1 MDALPVKHL
10 RIEIMNW
17 ESPMKGITIC
27 LILSVLLASI
37 LIATTPAALRA
48 QTHFVTIGSG
58 DTTGVYYPTGLIIA
72 KMINEKRDEYGV
84 RAAVESTRGSV
95 FNVNAI
101 MAGYLEFGLVQS
113 DKQYEAVN
121 GLAEWTK
128 KGPQKELRAV
138 FSIHH
143 ESVNLVAA
151 ADAGIKT
158 IADLKGKRVNLGN
171 PGSGQYQNPVDA
183 LEAVGLDPNTD
194 ILLEKTRAAEA
205 PRLLQDNR
213 IDAFFCTLGHP
224 SETLREAVSGSR
236 KVRFIPITGP
246 GIEKLIAD
254 RKYYTKT
261 ILPVAEFYRGAE
273 NPVNV
278 ETFGVIATLCT
289 SVHVPDHVVYVIT
302 KELFDNFD
310 YFKRQHPAYAGL
322 AKKGMLEGLSAPLH
336 PGAIRYFEETGLMQ

>member
-1 MDALPVKHL
+1 MK
-10 RIEIMNW
+10 RIR
-17 ESPMKGITIC
+17 GITIF
-27 LILSVLLASI
+27 LIFSVLWVSI
-37 LIATTPAALRA
+37 LIATKPATLRA
-48 QTHFVTIGSG
+48 QTRFVTIGSG

-72 KMINEKRDEYGV
+72 KMINEKRDQYGV

-151 ADAGIKT
+151 VDAGIRT
-158 IADLKGKRVNLGN
+158 IADLKRKRVNLGN
-171 PGSGQYQNPVDA
+171 PGSGQYQNAIDA
-183 LEAVGLDPNTD
+183 LEAVGLNPNTD
-194 ILLEKTRAAEA
+194 IVPEKARAAEA
-205 PRLLQDNR
+205 PRLLQDTR

-224 SETLREAVSGSR
+224 SETLREAVSGPR

-261 ILPVAEFYRGAE
+261 ILPVAEFYRGAQD
-273 NPVNV
+273 PVI

-289 SVHVPDHVVYVIT
+289 SAHMPDHVVYVIT
-302 KELFDNFD
+302 KELFDNLD
-310 YFKRQHPAYAGL
+310 HFKRQHPAYAGL
-322 AKKGMLEGLSAPLH
+322 TKKIMLEGLTAPLH
-336 PGAIRYFEETGLMQ
+336 PGAMKYFQEAGLIQ